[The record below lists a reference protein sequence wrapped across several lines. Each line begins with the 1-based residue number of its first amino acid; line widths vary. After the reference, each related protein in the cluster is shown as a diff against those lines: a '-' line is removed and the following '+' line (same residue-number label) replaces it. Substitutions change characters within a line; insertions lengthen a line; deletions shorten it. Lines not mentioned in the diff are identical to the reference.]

1 MLPLRVGLPVVSVVV
16 TVVVVVV
23 CKTGRVVKV
32 VMDKASEVLD
42 KLAVVAEDTLQLLDS
57 L

>member
-23 CKTGRVVKV
+23 CETGRVVKV